1 MSRSL
6 STLSLPP
13 QKYNKPKGA
22 LWTGTTE
29 LNRFSATYAPH
40 EEVFEEYMDNKS
52 LRTNQHHKAL
62 ASSSGLLELHYDTM
76 RKRQKERAARPAF
89 IHGPTMDRAYA
100 ACGNYGGF
108 IPGKLSNNIVGC
120 SWGQGSRIAH
130 EVRGKN
136 FDPPMSGVTYTFA
149 ASRSRSSPDL
159 AQGGDLGSP
168 SMGSSA
174 SSPWRVSPQSP
185 PKLNLQG
192 VQQH

>member
-29 LNRFSATYAPH
+29 LNRFSPTYQPH

-89 IHGPTMDRAYA
+89 IHGPTMDRPYA
-100 ACGNYGGF
+100 ACGNYGGH

-130 EVRGKN
+130 EVRGRN
-136 FDPPMSGVTYTFA
+136 FDPPMSGVTYTFTNK
-149 ASRSRSSPDL
+149 SRSQSSPDL
-159 AQGGDLGSP
+159 GADLGSTA
-168 SMGSSA
+168 GSS
-174 SSPWRVSPQSP
+174 SGSPWRVSPL
-185 PKLNLQG
+185 KLNLSQMP
-192 VQQH
+192 Q